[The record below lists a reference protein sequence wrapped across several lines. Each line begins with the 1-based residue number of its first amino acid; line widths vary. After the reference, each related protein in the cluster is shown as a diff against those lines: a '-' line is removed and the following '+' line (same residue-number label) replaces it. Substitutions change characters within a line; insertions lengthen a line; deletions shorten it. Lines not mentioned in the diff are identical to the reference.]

1 MSDLKR
7 PSDQSIEVIWKV
19 SYWQLLSSDIWES
32 KYYFIFLLFTDG
44 TSGNAELAKSSV
56 APTNGLTRSRRSHFS
71 LADTKQDSFK
81 ENATKKK
88 SDVHISY
95 ENERLKLMAKFHHSR
110 QYPNDWNKICELY
123 PDLVRNKVRDDGD
136 DKNNNNNDDLHQTN
150 VTMNNNHNKYHTK
163 SNHTTNNSVNNL
175 MARRSLSMTH

>member
-1 MSDLKR
+1 MCR
-7 PSDQSIEVIWKV
+7 QIIGF
-19 SYWQLLSSDIWES
+19 YA
-32 KYYFIFLLFTDG
+32 DG
-44 TSGNAELAKSSV
+44 ISGNAEPTKTSA

-110 QYPNDWNKICELY
+110 QYPNDWERILELY
-123 PDLVRNKVRDDGD
+123 PNIVRNKVRDDGD
-136 DKNNNNNDDLHQTN
+136 DKNNNDLHQTN
-150 VTMNNNHNKYHTK
+150 VTMNNNHNKYHAK
-163 SNHTTNNSVNNL
+163 SNHTNNNSVNNQ
-175 MARRSLSMTH
+175 MARRSVSMTH

>member
-1 MSDLKR
+1 MICAD
-7 PSDQSIEVIWKV
+7 VA
-19 SYWQLLSSDIWES
+19 
-32 KYYFIFLLFTDG
+32 
-44 TSGNAELAKSSV
+44 SGNSEPTKPSV

-81 ENATKKK
+81 ENTIKKK

-123 PDLVRNKVRDDGD
+123 PNIVRNKVRDDVGD
-136 DKNNNNNDDLHQTN
+136 DKNNNDLNQTN
-150 VTMNNNHNKYHTK
+150 VTNNNNHNKYHAK
-163 SNHTTNNSVNNL
+163 SNHTNNSTVNNH
-175 MARRSLSMTH
+175 MARRSVSMTN

>member
-1 MSDLKR
+1 MSLG
-7 PSDQSIEVIWKV
+7 QVNCQNTCNIFVI
-19 SYWQLLSSDIWES
+19 LS
-32 KYYFIFLLFTDG
+32 FTDG
-44 TSGNAELAKSSV
+44 NSGNAEPPKPSAV
-56 APTNGLTRSRRSHFS
+56 PTNGLTRSRRSHFS

-123 PDLVRNKVRDDGD
+123 PNLVRNKVRDDGD
-136 DKNNNNNDDLHQTN
+136 DKTNNNDLHQTN
-150 VTMNNNHNKYHTK
+150 GTMNNNNHNKYHAK
-163 SNHTTNNSVNNL
+163 SNHNTTTTNINSVNNQ
-175 MARRSLSMTH
+175 MARRSVSMTY

>member
-1 MSDLKR
+1 MIRAD
-7 PSDQSIEVIWKV
+7 VT
-19 SYWQLLSSDIWES
+19 SSNTES
-32 KYYFIFLLFTDG
+32 T
-44 TSGNAELAKSSV
+44 KSSA

-123 PDLVRNKVRDDGD
+123 PNIVRNKVRDDGD
-136 DKNNNNNDDLHQTN
+136 DKNNNDLHQTN
-150 VTMNNNHNKYHTK
+150 VTNNNHNKYHAK
-163 SNHTTNNSVNNL
+163 SNHTNNSVNNH
-175 MARRSLSMTH
+175 MARRSVSMTN